1 MEETVA
7 KKPGKRREYRDFT
20 RVLSTEGMAGRF
32 LLFPDCRALVE
43 AVGGRVIQR
52 GGGMGVAYGR
62 EGVDFLVVC
71 ALADRRPSG
80 EVARGT
86 DANLV

>member
-1 MEETVA
+1 M
-7 KKPGKRREYRDFT
+7 
-20 RVLSTEGMAGRF
+20 
-32 LLFPDCRALVE
+32 E